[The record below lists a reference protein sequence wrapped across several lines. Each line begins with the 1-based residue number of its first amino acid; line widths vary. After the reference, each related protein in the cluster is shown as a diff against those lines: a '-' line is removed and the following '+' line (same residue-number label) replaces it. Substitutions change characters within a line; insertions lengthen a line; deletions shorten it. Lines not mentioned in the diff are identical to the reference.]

1 VVNDAAE
8 AFRISTENG
17 GVPVAAPVTRSDPAS
32 GTSLTWAEI
41 KLYGDCVLRFVSGD
55 FQGPYLPGY
64 EPVTDSPQPSFGLQR
79 LDHAVGNVP
88 QLMPQVR
95 YMARALGWHEFAEFT
110 AEDVGTVDSGL
121 NSMVMANN
129 NEMILLPVNEPTFG
143 TKRKSQIQTF
153 LEQNEG
159 PGLQHMALKTDD
171 IFSTMRQIRARSAFG
186 GFGFMPRP
194 SDDYYRKLPQ
204 KIGDVLSPQ
213 QYKEVEELGLLVDKD
228 DQGVLLQIFT
238 KPLGD
243 RPTVFFEIIQR
254 LCALPPPQ
262 VTPTADGG
270 VSAAA
275 GAGFNVMLAWKRALG
290 RALAAVPPVPIDN
303 TPPPP
308 LFLQAEPAAHEAKS
322 QRTLVPAEVGGCGGF
337 GKGNFRWDACRGA
350 LGCHFPLSARRRRC
364 LLACN
369 CLLACACLPAWWSV
383 VWGHR
388 CLPVA

>member
-1 VVNDAAE
+1 LWYHNRYAILPVRCVVAGIVVNDAAE

-262 VTPTADGG
+262 
-270 VSAAA
+270 
-275 GAGFNVMLAWKRALG
+275 
-290 RALAAVPPVPIDN
+290 
-303 TPPPP
+303 
-308 LFLQAEPAAHEAKS
+308 AEPAAHEAKS